1 MYITKRE
8 FNAIKTLKRFLSKS
22 EWHDFKGLLNK
33 NVSYV
38 EVEIDN
44 NITINFF
51 DNDYNKKLAYSMI
64 VERTLGFKAFYKLNI
79 KKSSLC
85 LIERYIL
92 NNDLALRM
100 VKKLKSDNYITI
112 ELNYKRIGFEIG
124 RGFYYLPIE
133 IKPKLRIM
141 RLKE

>member
-8 FNAIKTLKRFLSKS
+8 LEAIKTLKRFLSKS
-22 EWHDFKGLLNK
+22 EWLDFKGLLNK

-44 NITINFF
+44 NVTINFF

-64 VERTLGFKAFYKLNI
+64 IERTLGFKAFYKLNI
-79 KKSSLC
+79 KKNSLC
-85 LIERYIL
+85 LVERYIL
-92 NNDLALRM
+92 NNDIALRM
-100 VKKLKSDNYITI
+100 AKKLKPDNCITI
-112 ELNYKRIGFEIG
+112 ELKYNRIGFEIG

-133 IKPKLRIM
+133 IKPKLRVM
-141 RLKE
+141 KVKA